1 MIVDATEITRTNTM
15 GDPVHSDT
23 KKYFVE
29 AIKNFL
35 ETTNAAGLEALA
47 SRLAPYTIQAAPPAV
62 ISDAPAQP
70 VLILIVEER

>member
-1 MIVDATEITRTNTM
+1 MIVDATEITRPSAM
-15 GDPVHSDT
+15 DEPIHPDT
-23 KKYFVE
+23 KKYFIQ

-70 VLILIVEER
+70 VLILIVEDR